1 MKLEWACIIRAPSE
15 GDQRC
20 LVSDLVLTLE
30 FKDSSLRLP
39 GVSGRLPD
47 DDGPESYLVPP

>member
-20 LVSDLVLTLE
+20 SVSDFVLTLE
-30 FKDSSLRLP
+30 FKDEGWFAATAGSQW
-39 GVSGRLPD
+39 
-47 DDGPESYLVPP
+47 PPSR